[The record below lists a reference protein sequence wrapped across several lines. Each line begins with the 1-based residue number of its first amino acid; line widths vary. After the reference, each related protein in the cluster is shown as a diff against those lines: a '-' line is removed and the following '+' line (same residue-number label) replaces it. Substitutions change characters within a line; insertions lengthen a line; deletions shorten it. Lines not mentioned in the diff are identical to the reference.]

1 MLVTQV
7 ATLMNNVTK
16 EVLGKE
22 NLMMENLENVV
33 DVGNEIFDA
42 NAVDAYVRS
51 LVNHIGKVV
60 FVDRVYQGTAPSV
73 LMDGWL
79 YGSILEKITSDQ
91 LPEAVENDTWQLQ
104 DGQSYDPHVFHAPS
118 ISAKFFNKRV
128 TFEIEMS
135 FTEIQIRQSFSS
147 PEQLNGFIS
156 MIQTSVENSM
166 TVKLNSLVKR
176 AINMMISKTMHDD
189 LEVSSTTPQG
199 VTVKSINMSGTGVK
213 AVNLCRMYNEIYRS
227 ESTKLTPAQFLK
239 TPEAIRFAAY
249 IIGLY
254 QDRLMEISTLFN
266 VGGKERFTPAD
277 SIHCV
282 MLSEF
287 KRAADVYLQSDTF
300 HDEYTKLVAA
310 DSVPYWQGSGTSF
323 AFADTSGIKLA
334 EKVGETEQ
342 ITTNVT
348 GVICVMFDRNALGV
362 ANLDRRVTTAYN
374 PKGEFYN
381 NFYKMD
387 AGYFCDPNENCVV
400 FFLGNT
406 PTIETSYEEIMA
418 PRAVAF
424 VTSTADGT
432 VDVNVTNADINVLVN
447 NPDDGEGGF
456 VPLET
461 KVVNEINEPLPI
473 QSGEDVAGNTKILQ
487 TFGSAVVINET
498 TNPVYTQEVT
508 PTP

>member
-1 MLVTQV
+1 MLVTQI

-60 FVDRVYQGTAPSV
+60 FVDRIYQGTAPSV

-91 LPEAVENDTWQLQ
+91 LPEAVENDSWQLI

-166 TVKLNSLVKR
+166 TVKLNSLIKR
-176 AINMMISKTMHDD
+176 TINMMISKTLHSE
-189 LEVSSTTPQG
+189 LEVSSTPTPG
-199 VTVKSINMSGTGVK
+199 LTVKSINEIGTGVR
-213 AVNLCRMYNEIYRS
+213 AVNLLQLFNTQFRTYQTR
-227 ESTKLTPAQFLK
+227 LTRDQFLK
-239 TPEAIRFAAY
+239 DPEAIRFAAY
-249 IIGLY
+249 VIGLY
-254 QDRLMEISTLFN
+254 QDRLRDMSVLFN
-266 VGGKERFTPAD
+266 IGEKERFTPTD
-277 SIHCV
+277 SLHTI

-300 HDEYTKLVAA
+300 HEEYTKIKAA
-310 DSVPYWQGSGTSF
+310 ETVPYWQGSGKTY
-323 AFADTSGIKLA
+323 AFADTSAVKLA
-334 EKVGETEQ
+334 EKVSDSEQ
-342 ITTNVT
+342 INTNVK
-348 GVICVMFDRNALGV
+348 GIICVMFDRNALGV
-362 ANLDRRVTTAYN
+362 ANLDRRVTTSYN

-400 FFLGNT
+400 FFLGEVDPNVEHYQAQIPPINT
-406 PTIETSYEEIMA
+406 QTVLF
-418 PRAVAF
+418 RQGGDQVD
-424 VTSTADGT
+424 VTGT
-432 VDVNVTNADINVLVN
+432 VHVKNAEEFDPATQEISYI
-447 NPDDGEGGF
+447 
-456 VPLET
+456 PLET
-461 KVVNEINEPLPI
+461 NALITHEVPVE
-473 QSGEDVAGNTKILQ
+473 
-487 TFGSAVVINET
+487 VINTEET
-498 TNPVYTQEVT
+498 PVFTQEVT

>member
-1 MLVTQV
+1 MLVTQI

-60 FVDRVYQGTAPSV
+60 FVDRIYQGTAPSV

-79 YGSILEKITSDQ
+79 YGSILEKVTSDQ
-91 LPEAVENDTWQLQ
+91 LPEAVENDSWQLI

-166 TVKLNSLVKR
+166 TVKLNSLIKR
-176 AINMMISKTMHDD
+176 TINMMISKTLHSE
-189 LEVSSTTPQG
+189 LEVSSTQAGITS
-199 VTVKSINMSGTGVK
+199 KSVNANGTGVR
-213 AVNLCRMYNEIYRS
+213 AVNLLQLFNSQFRTYQTR
-227 ESTKLTPAQFLK
+227 LTRDQFIK
-239 TPEAIRFAAY
+239 DPEAIRFAAY
-249 IIGLY
+249 VIGLY
-254 QDRLMEISTLFN
+254 QDRLRDMSVLFN
-266 VGGKERFTPAD
+266 IGEKERFTPTD
-277 SIHCV
+277 SLHTI

-300 HDEYTKLVAA
+300 HEEYTKIKAA
-310 DSVPYWQGSGTSF
+310 ETVPYWQGSGKTY
-323 AFADTSGIKLA
+323 AFEDTSAVKLN
-334 EKVGETEQ
+334 EKVSETEVVSTYVKG
-342 ITTNVT
+342 I
-348 GVICVMFDRNALGV
+348 ICVMFDRNALGV

-400 FFLGNT
+400 FFLGEPDPDPSHYQNQLPAINT
-406 PTIETSYEEIMA
+406 QTVLF
-418 PRAVAF
+418 RQGGDQVD
-424 VTSTADGT
+424 VTGT
-432 VDVNVTNADINVLVN
+432 VHVANAQDLDPESGQFVN
-447 NPDDGEGGF
+447 

-461 KVVNEINEPLPI
+461 KVTDITNASSPIEVYPTSDFPVQVVNTA
-473 QSGEDVAGNTKILQ
+473 DD
-487 TFGSAVVINET
+487 
-498 TNPVYTQEVT
+498 PVLTQEVT
-508 PTP
+508 PAP